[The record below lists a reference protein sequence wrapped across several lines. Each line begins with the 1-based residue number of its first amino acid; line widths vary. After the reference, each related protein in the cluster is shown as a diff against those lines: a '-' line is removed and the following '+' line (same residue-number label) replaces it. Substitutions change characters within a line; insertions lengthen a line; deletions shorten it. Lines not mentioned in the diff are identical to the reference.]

1 MKSKCLWALVTLCA
15 VLAVSCEP
23 PVVEEFFNSDSKTT
37 YELTSEETS
46 FKMDFETNCNWSISC
61 EDPWLSFSPAEG
73 ESGTHSVEVKVS
85 ANDTWEARSAK
96 FELTYGSQSP
106 VVYEVNQD
114 FTHILE
120 FDTEIQV
127 GAASGEYVVALNYT
141 DGPVEVNVVEGS
153 DWLSV
158 VETKAAPVKASYK
171 VVYKA
176 NRKLEERSGKI
187 TFVTA
192 DGSLNFIINQAV
204 ATDAME
210 LESVLYISN
219 SECPYDMNSWTPGKF
234 QEWVLDF
241 KTTQGN
247 LRLAINGK
255 SENPLG
261 EIPTGEF
268 EVDAEDSHAE
278 GTVSIAGN
286 KYYSCILIGSE
297 EIAVSDCFVEIV
309 KEEENYSIALIYLD
323 LDENRYEHTFY
334 GTLPQIEEKTDVV
347 YAYVTKNFDYN
358 TYFANKANE
367 TYLIL
372 TPAKSS
378 SDEVYCH
385 YLTYTFY
392 TSELAEVLAEGNF
405 EYTDEYPTSVDLSY
419 ANGIY
424 NYLPGKIYDFTVYSP
439 DYDDVLL
446 NNPKLSISKNENGN
460 YDITFSFEAGKAL
473 IYERD
478 ENGDKIYDEDYN
490 YVVKESVE
498 IPAFEKSFSDVVIPI
513 ENVSENLR
521 PCPDTDDVFTSVMT
535 TQHIYFG
542 KPYVDA
548 GVDGNLYVIS
558 FASVN
563 GVYTVNI
570 PFVDD
575 GSWVFEG
582 NGQRPD
588 LCVTPFT
595 PGTYTVERGYTP
607 KNNCIAYL
615 KTGNYAATVRNSY
628 TGSYYRISK
637 GSVTIDGETNMATFD
652 IYGKP
657 ANSETELH
665 FTGSLSASSLPYGA
679 RYLSDARYDKYKVWF
694 PEPVE

>member
-23 PVVEEFFNSDSKTT
+23 TVVEEFFNSDSKTT

-46 FKMDFETNCNWSISC
+46 FKIDFETNCNWSISC

-73 ESGTHSVEVKVS
+73 ESGTHSVEVKVF

-158 VETKAAPVKASYK
+158 VKTKAAPVKASYK

-176 NRKLEERSGKI
+176 NRTIEARSGKVAFTTPSGTLI
-187 TFVTA
+187 LTV
-192 DGSLNFIINQAV
+192 NQAA
-204 ATDAME
+204 ATDVLQIE
-210 LESVLYISN
+210 RVLYISN
-219 SECPYDMNSWTPGKF
+219 SELPYDMDTWAVGQF

-241 KTTQGN
+241 KSAEGSV
-247 LRLAINGK
+247 RLAINGK

-268 EVDAEDSHAE
+268 EVDAEASHAA

-286 KYYSCILIGSE
+286 NYYSNVVKDGE
-297 EIAVSDCFVEIV
+297 EIAISDCLVEIV
-309 KEEENYSIALIYLD
+309 KEDANYSISIQYLD
-323 LDENRYEHTFY
+323 LDEDSYSFTFS

-367 TYLIL
+367 TYLTL
-372 TPAKSS
+372 TPAKTST
-378 SDEVYCH
+378 DQIYCH
-385 YLTYTFY
+385 WIDFTFFS
-392 TSELAEVLAEGNF
+392 SELADVLAEGNF

-439 DYDDVLL
+439 DYDDVLPK
-446 NNPKLSISKNENGN
+446 NPKLSISKNENGN

-478 ENGDKIYDEDYN
+478 ENGDKIYENDN

-615 KTGNYAATVRNSY
+615 NKASYAAVIQNSY
-628 TGSYYRISK
+628 TGSAYRISK

-679 RYLSDARYDKYKVWF
+679 RDRSSAKYDPYKAWY